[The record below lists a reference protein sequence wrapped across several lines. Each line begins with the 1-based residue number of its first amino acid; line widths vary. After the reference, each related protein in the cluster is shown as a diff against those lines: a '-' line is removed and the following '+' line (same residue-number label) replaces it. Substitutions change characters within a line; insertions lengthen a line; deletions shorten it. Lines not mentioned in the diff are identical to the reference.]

1 MDLFMNLPLSAVVDE
16 KYFVVHGGI
25 SPKFK
30 NLSIFEVTQPI
41 L

>member
-1 MDLFMNLPLSAVVDE
+1 MNLPLSAVVDE

-30 NLSIFEVTQPI
+30 SISKFEATQPT
-41 L
+41 